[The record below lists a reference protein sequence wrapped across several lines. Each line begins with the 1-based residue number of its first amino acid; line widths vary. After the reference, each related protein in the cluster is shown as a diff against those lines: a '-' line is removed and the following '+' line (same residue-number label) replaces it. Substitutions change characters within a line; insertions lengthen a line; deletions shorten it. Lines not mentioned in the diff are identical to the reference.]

1 MRNLLWQS
9 DAWKEYESL
18 QAEKLILKKVNKL
31 LKDIMRNGYECSY
44 GKVEMLKGDFSGF
57 ASARIDKKNRIIF
70 SVDDNTITV
79 IQWGGYWYTSS
90 CHQRCAALYNC
101 WRHSCQANKKAVLR

>member
-31 LKDIMRNGYECSY
+31 LKTSCGM
-44 GKVEMLKGDFSGF
+44 VT
-57 ASARIDKKNRIIF
+57 
-70 SVDDNTITV
+70 SVPMEK
-79 IQWGGYWYTSS
+79 WK
-90 CHQRCAALYNC
+90 C
-101 WRHSCQANKKAVLR
+101 

>member
-18 QAEKLILKKVNKL
+18 QTEKATLRKANQL

-57 ASARIDKKNRIIF
+57 ASVRIDKKNRIIF
-70 SVDDNTITV
+70 SVDDKKVTV
-79 IQWGGYWYTSS
+79 IQCCGHYDD
-90 CHQRCAALYNC
+90 
-101 WRHSCQANKKAVLR
+101 K

>member
-44 GKVEMLKGDFSGF
+44 GKVEMLTIPERRQAKGEK
-57 ASARIDKKNRIIF
+57 R
-70 SVDDNTITV
+70 
-79 IQWGGYWYTSS
+79 
-90 CHQRCAALYNC
+90 
-101 WRHSCQANKKAVLR
+101 

>member
-18 QAEKLILKKVNKL
+18 QVDKATLKKINKQ
-31 LKDIMRNGYECSY
+31 LKEIMRNGYKCAY

-57 ASARIDKKNRIIF
+57 ASVRIDKKNRIIF
-70 SVDDNTITV
+70 SADDNKITI
-79 IQWGGYWYTSS
+79 IQCGGHYDDE
-90 CHQRCAALYNC
+90 
-101 WRHSCQANKKAVLR
+101 

>member
-18 QAEKLILKKVNKL
+18 QTEKATLRKANQL

-44 GKVEMLKGDFSGF
+44 GKVEMLRGDFSGF
-57 ASARIDKKNRIIF
+57 ASVRIDKKNRIIF
-70 SVDDNTITV
+70 SVDDKKVTV
-79 IQWGGYWYTSS
+79 IQCGGHYDD
-90 CHQRCAALYNC
+90 
-101 WRHSCQANKKAVLR
+101 K